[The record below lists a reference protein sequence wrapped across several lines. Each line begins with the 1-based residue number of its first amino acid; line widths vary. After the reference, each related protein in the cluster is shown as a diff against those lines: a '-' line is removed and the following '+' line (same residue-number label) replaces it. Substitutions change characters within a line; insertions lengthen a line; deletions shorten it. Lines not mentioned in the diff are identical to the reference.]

1 MASDPARLFPRWGLT
16 PREVFEPGAASVLVQ
31 AVVTAEGE
39 EAVLKIQKPHR
50 ESEHEAAALELWDGE
65 GAIRLL
71 AHEPEEH
78 ALLLERC
85 IPGTPLSEAGT
96 DGAMDVLVGL
106 LPRLWK
112 SPQGFDTIEDEAPHL
127 LEDIESARDVRLK
140 DAALSF
146 LHDLVP
152 SQGER
157 VLVNQDLH
165 GENVLAAER
174 EPWLVID
181 PKPLAAEREFSAAS
195 IVRSNELGHSKRDVL
210 YRLDRLCSDLGLDR
224 ERAIGWTVLHTVA
237 WSGGD
242 YRVGPHLEA
251 VRWLL
256 EEA

>member
-1 MASDPARLFPRWGLT
+1 
-16 PREVFEPGAASVLVQ
+16 VQ
-31 AVVTAEGE
+31 AVVIADGRN
-39 EAVLKIQKPHR
+39 AVLKIQKPHR
-50 ESEHEAAALELWDGE
+50 ESEHEAAALERWDGD

-71 AHEPEEH
+71 DQDVDEH

-85 IPGTPLSEAGT
+85 VPGTPLS
-96 DGAMDVLVGL
+96 GARAQGMDVLIGL

-112 SPQGFDTIEDEAPHL
+112 SPEGFSTIEDDVPHL
-127 LEDIESARDVRLK
+127 EEDIEGARDERLK
-140 DAALSF
+140 DAALSY
-146 LHDLVP
+146 LRELVP

-165 GENVLAAER
+165 GDNVLAAER

-181 PKPLAAEREFSAAS
+181 PKPLAAERELSAAS
-195 IVRSNELGHSKRDVL
+195 IVRSNELGHSKRDVV

-224 ERAIGWTVLHTVA
+224 ERSIGWTVMHTVA

-242 YRVGPHLEA
+242 DHVNPHLEA

-256 EEA
+256 EAS

>member
-1 MASDPARLFPRWGLT
+1 
-16 PREVFEPGAASVLVQ
+16 
-31 AVVTAEGE
+31 
-39 EAVLKIQKPHR
+39 VLKIQDPHR

-71 AHEPEEH
+71 AHDPEEH

-85 IPGTPLSEAGT
+85 VPGTPLSEAGT
-96 DGAMDVLVGL
+96 EASMDVLVGL

-112 SPQGFDTIEDEAPHL
+112 RAEGFNTIEDEAPHL
-127 LEDIESARDVRLK
+127 LEDLESARDQRLK
-140 DAALSF
+140 DAALSY
-146 LHDLVP
+146 LNDLVP
-152 SQGER
+152 SQGEP

-165 GENVLAAER
+165 GANVLAAER

-195 IVRSNELGHSKRDVL
+195 IVRSNELGHSKDRVL

-224 ERAIGWTVLHTVA
+224 ERAIGWTVVHTVA

-242 YRVGPHLEA
+242 HRVDPHLEA

>member
-1 MASDPARLFPRWGLT
+1 MT
-16 PREVFEPGAASVLVQ
+16 PREPFEPGAASELVQ
-31 AVVTAEGE
+31 AVVTADGE
-39 EAVLKIQKPHR
+39 DAVLKIQDPHR
-50 ESEHEAAALELWDGE
+50 ESEHEAAALELWAGE

-71 AHEPEEH
+71 AHDPEEH

-85 IPGTPLSEAGT
+85 FPGTPLSERTTEAS
-96 DGAMDVLVGL
+96 MDVLVGL

-112 SPQGFDTIEDEAPHL
+112 RPDGFRSIEDDVPFL
-127 LEDIESARDVRLK
+127 RTDIEGARDERLK
-140 DAALSF
+140 DAALSY
-146 LHDLVP
+146 LRELVP

-165 GENVLAAER
+165 GENVLAAQR

-181 PKPLAAEREFSAAS
+181 PKPLAAERELSAAS
-195 IVRSNELGHSKRDVL
+195 IVRSDELGHRRRDVL

-242 YRVGPHLEA
+242 DVVGPHLEA
-251 VRWLL
+251 VHWLL
-256 EEA
+256 EAA

>member
-1 MASDPARLFPRWGLT
+1 
-16 PREVFEPGAASVLVQ
+16 VQ
-31 AVVTAEGE
+31 AVVTADGE
-39 EAVLKIQKPHR
+39 EAVLKIQDPHR
-50 ESEHEAAALELWDGE
+50 ESEHEAAALELWGGE

-71 AHEPEEH
+71 AHDPEEH

-85 IPGTPLSEAGT
+85 VPGTPLSEARAEV
-96 DGAMDVLVGL
+96 AMDVLVGL

-112 SPQGFDTIEDEAPHL
+112 NPEGFNTIEEEVPHL
-127 LEDIESARDVRLK
+127 LEDLESVRDQRLK
-140 DAALSF
+140 DAALSY

-165 GENVLAAER
+165 GANVLAAER

-181 PKPLAAEREFSAAS
+181 PKPLGAEREFSAAS
-195 IVRSNELGHSKRDVL
+195 IVRSNELGHSKRDVF

-224 ERAIGWTVLHTVA
+224 ERAIGWTVMHTLA

-242 YRVGPHLEA
+242 HGVDPHLDS

>member
-1 MASDPARLFPRWGLT
+1 
-16 PREVFEPGAASVLVQ
+16 VQ

-39 EAVLKIQKPHR
+39 DAVLKIQQPHR
-50 ESEHEAAALELWDGE
+50 ESEHEAAALELWGGE

-71 AHEPEEH
+71 AHDPEEH

-85 IPGTPLSEAGT
+85 VPGTPLSEASSE
-96 DGAMDVLVGL
+96 ASMDVLVGL

-112 SPQGFDTIEDEAPHL
+112 SPEGFSTIEDDVPHL
-127 LEDIESARDVRLK
+127 LEDLESARDQRLR
-140 DAALSF
+140 DAALSY

-165 GENVLAAER
+165 GANVLAAER

-195 IVRSNELGHSKRDVL
+195 IVRSDELGHSKRDVL

-224 ERAIGWTVLHTVA
+224 ERAIGWTVMHTVA
-237 WSGGD
+237 WSGGEYCVD
-242 YRVGPHLEA
+242 PHLEA
-251 VRWLL
+251 ARWLL

>member
-1 MASDPARLFPRWGLT
+1 M
-16 PREVFEPGAASVLVQ
+16 FEPGAASVLVQ
-31 AVVTAEGE
+31 AVVTADGE
-39 EAVLKIQKPHR
+39 DAVLKIQDPHR
-50 ESEHEAAALELWDGE
+50 ESEQEAAALGLWDGD

-71 AHEPEEH
+71 AHDPEEH

-85 IPGTPLSEAGT
+85 VPGTPLSEAG
-96 DGAMDVLVGL
+96 AEASMDVLVAL

-112 SPQGFDTIEDEAPHL
+112 SPEGFSTIEDEAPHL
-127 LEDIESARDVRLK
+127 LEDLERARDRRLK
-140 DAALSF
+140 DAALSY
-146 LHDLVP
+146 LNELVP

-165 GENVLAAER
+165 GANVLAAER

-181 PKPLAAEREFSAAS
+181 PKPLGAERELSAAS
-195 IVRSNELGHSKRDVL
+195 IVRSDELGHSKRDVL

-224 ERAIGWTVLHTVA
+224 ARAIGWTVMHTVA

-242 YRVGPHLEA
+242 DGLEPHLEA